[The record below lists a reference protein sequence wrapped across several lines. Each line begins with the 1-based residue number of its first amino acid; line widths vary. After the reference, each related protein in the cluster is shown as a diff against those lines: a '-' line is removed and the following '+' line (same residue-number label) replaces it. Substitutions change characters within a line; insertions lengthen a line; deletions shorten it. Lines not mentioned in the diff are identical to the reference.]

1 MERRKYK
8 PIFKR
13 SDKKDPKNYR
23 PLSLTSILCK
33 VMESFL
39 KDYLHDF
46 LHENNIL
53 LNKKYGF
60 LPDKS
65 TIFKLWNVSDK

>member
-1 MERRKYK
+1 
-8 PIFKR
+8 
-13 SDKKDPKNYR
+13 
-23 PLSLTSILCK
+23 
-33 VMESFL
+33 MESFL